1 MKEMIVS
8 WLSIN
13 SNIPMN
19 FHLLFMEI
27 DRCEIESMREIKRF
41 MNGSQ
46 RET

>member
-1 MKEMIVS
+1 MIVS

-13 SNIPMN
+13 WNIALN

-27 DRCEIESMREIKRF
+27 DRCEIESLREIKRF
-41 MNGSQ
+41 VNGSQ